1 MDLDIRPWDPVPWLK
16 TPERQQGY
24 LEAALADPEEGT
36 GYLVEVV
43 RDIARARG
51 MVEIAR
57 LASISEEEMFE
68 SFAKD
73 GNPSPAALEKV
84 VAALGCK
91 LTEHKEAT

>member
-1 MDLDIRPWDPVPWLK
+1 MTLKTRPWDPVKWLK

-36 GYLVEVV
+36 GYLVAIV

-57 LASISEEEMFE
+57 LAGISEEEMFE
-68 SFAKD
+68 SFKR
-73 GNPSPAALEKV
+73 GGEPSPATLEIV

-91 LTEHKEAT
+91 LTEHKEAA